1 MKKYWKISLLAT
13 FLLVIIVLNSTGLFS
28 FININLI
35 SKHYLIILDY
45 INDSFYQACFI
56 YIVIYI
62 LAVVLSIPGAWLL
75 TLTGGFVFGWQI
87 SSFLTVFSATI
98 GASFIFM
105 ITKSLLGDFFR
116 KKIDN
121 KKGLLQKLE
130 KGIHNNAFFYL
141 LFMRLMPIFPFVFVN
156 IAPAIIGIRLNI
168 YIATTFLGII
178 PGTIVYSLIGAGAS
192 DAFIEGNLMSLKC
205 FNSIEIIIGLSS
217 LSLLSLLPILFK
229 YFKSIKSE

>member
-130 KGIHNNAFFYL
+130 
-141 LFMRLMPIFPFVFVN
+141 
-156 IAPAIIGIRLNI
+156 
-168 YIATTFLGII
+168 
-178 PGTIVYSLIGAGAS
+178 
-192 DAFIEGNLMSLKC
+192 
-205 FNSIEIIIGLSS
+205 
-217 LSLLSLLPILFK
+217 
-229 YFKSIKSE
+229 